1 MPELGHAA
9 PGTAMRDPM
18 REALGDLSSGRS
30 AERMRLHTATRL
42 PVVVRRVMVLQA
54 AGLLAA
60 GTVPLP
66 EQRRAVIERIAGRWK
81 LGLTTAT
88 DFARD
93 LPPRD
98 AELMVE
104 LATV

>member
-18 REALGDLSSGRS
+18 LEALGDLSNGRS

-54 AGLLAA
+54 AGLLAGA
-60 GTVPLP
+60 VPLP
-66 EQRRAVIERIAGRWK
+66 EQRRAVIERIAGRRK
-81 LGLTTAT
+81 PGLTTAT
-88 DFARD
+88 DFAKD

-98 AELMVE
+98 AELLVE
-104 LATV
+104 LAAV